1 MQNRL
6 RLAIVL
12 AISFGLI
19 AAYGIANYLR
29 QQRESAETFRKSVQD
44 IVVAAKEIPP
54 GAAITPDMVKVS
66 PYLKA
71 SAPPGSFTSPQQV
84 QGKIVTTTISA
95 GEPII
100 ALRLGE
106 KAGLPVML
114 TPGHR
119 AVAVRVNEF
128 VGVSGFIAPN
138 DRVDVIVHIKPPAMG
153 NTEAAELAKT
163 VLQNKRVL
171 SVAQT
176 LEERKDGKPQPAS
189 SITLELTPDEAEK
202 LSVASLQGE
211 IVLSLRPV
219 QDEKFVNTQGNTVR
233 DLLNIAA
240 PAPAPVQVEK
250 PLPPPPLSKFRV
262 ELYTGTKRS
271 EFEF

>member
-6 RLAIVL
+6 RLALVL

-29 QQRESAETFRKSVQD
+29 QQRESAESFRKSIQD
-44 IVVAAKEIPP
+44 VVVAAKEISP
-54 GAAITPDMVKVS
+54 GAVITPEMLKVS
-66 PYLKA
+66 PYLKV
-71 SAPPGSFTSPQQV
+71 SAPPGAFSSPQQV

-100 ALRLGE
+100 ASRLGE

-114 TPGHR
+114 SPGHR
-119 AVAVRVNEF
+119 AIAVRVNEF
-128 VGVSGFIAPN
+128 IGVSGFIAPN
-138 DRVDVIVHIKPPAMG
+138 DRVDVIVHITPPATG
-153 NTEAAELAKT
+153 NTEAVQLTKT

-176 LEERKDGKPQPAS
+176 LEERKDGKPEPAS
-189 SITLELTPDEAEK
+189 SITLELTPNEAEK
-202 LSVASLQGE
+202 LSVASLQGQ
-211 IVLSLRPV
+211 IVLSLRPL
-219 QDEKFVNTQGNTVR
+219 QDEEFVYTQGTTVR

-240 PAPAPVQVEK
+240 PSPPPVQLEQ
-250 PLPPPPLSKFRV
+250 LPPPPLNKFRV
-262 ELYTGTKRS
+262 DLYIGTKRS
-271 EFEF
+271 ELEF

>member
-29 QQRESAETFRKSVQD
+29 QQRESADTFRKSVQD
-44 IVVAAKEIPP
+44 IVVAAKEIPA
-54 GAAITPDMVKVS
+54 GETITPQMVKVS
-66 PYLKA
+66 PYLKV
-71 SAPPGSFTSPQQV
+71 SAPPGSFASPQQV
-84 QGKIVTTTISA
+84 QGKIAKTTIIS
-95 GEPII
+95 GEPIT
-100 ALRLGE
+100 ASRLGE
-106 KAGLPVML
+106 KAGLPVIL
-114 TPGHR
+114 TAGHR

-138 DRVDVIVHIKPPAMG
+138 DRVDVIVHIKPPVTG
-153 NTEAAELAKT
+153 NTEAVELAKT

-202 LSVASLQGE
+202 ISVASLQGA
-211 IVLSLRPV
+211 IVLSLRPA
-219 QDEKFVNTQGNTVR
+219 QDEQFVNTQGNTVR

-240 PAPAPVQVEK
+240 PVPQVEQP
-250 PLPPPPLSKFRV
+250 PLPPPPLSRFRV
-262 ELYTGTKRS
+262 ELYTGVKRTEL
-271 EFEF
+271 EF

>member
-19 AAYGIANYLR
+19 AAYGMANYLR
-29 QQRESAETFRKSVQD
+29 QQRESAESFRKSIQD
-44 IVVAAKEIPP
+44 VVVAAKEIPP
-54 GAAITPDMVKVS
+54 GVAITPDTVRVS
-66 PYLKA
+66 PYLRA
-71 SAPPGSFTSPQQV
+71 SVPPGAFTSPQQV
-84 QGKIVTTTISA
+84 QGKIVKTTINV

-100 ALRLGE
+100 ASRLGE
-106 KAGLPVML
+106 KAGIPVML
-114 TPGHR
+114 APGHR
-119 AVAVRVNEF
+119 AIAVRVNEF

-138 DRVDVIVHIKPPAMG
+138 DRVDVIVHITPPATES
-153 NTEAAELAKT
+153 TEAVQLAKT

-202 LSVASLQGE
+202 LSVASLQGQ
-211 IVLSLRPV
+211 IVLSLRPM
-219 QDEKFVNTQGNTVR
+219 QDEQFVHTQGNTVR
-233 DLLNIAA
+233 DLLSIAA
-240 PAPAPVQVEK
+240 PPPAPVQIEQ
-250 PLPPPPLSKFRV
+250 PLPPPLSRFRV
-262 ELYTGTKRS
+262 ELYMGTKRS
-271 EFEF
+271 ELEF

>member
-19 AAYGIANYLR
+19 AGYGIYNYLR
-29 QQRESAETFRKSVQD
+29 RQSQAAEDFRKSIQNV
-44 IVVAAKEIPP
+44 VVAAKEIPP
-54 GAAITPDMVKVS
+54 GASITPDMVKVS

-71 SAPPGSFTSPQQV
+71 SAPPGAFTSPQQV
-84 QGKIVTTTISA
+84 QGKIVKTTISV

-100 ALRLGE
+100 AARLGE

-119 AVAVRVNEF
+119 AIAVRVNEF

-138 DRVDVIVHIKPPAMG
+138 DRVDVIVHITPPASG
-153 NTEAAELAKT
+153 NTEAVQLAKT

-202 LSVASLQGE
+202 LSVASLQGQ
-211 IVLSLRPV
+211 IVLALRPV
-219 QDEKFVNTQGNTVR
+219 QDEQFVHTQGTTVR

-240 PAPAPVQVEK
+240 PVPVSTQLEQ
-250 PLPPPPLSKFRV
+250 PPPPPLSKFRV
-262 ELYTGTKRS
+262 EVYTGTKRS
-271 EFEF
+271 ELEF